1 MKHQGMLS
9 FSAKDVFVDI
19 RNYLAGRFVGST
31 RDEFFL
37 EEIVKLLFCKYEF
50 IRDPQLYDKDEIS
63 HSYRSCF
70 RSVVSKFPEIFDS
83 NTEIELDSDSIKYV
97 DDKIN
102 VLDLQNMERDV
113 IGDAYE
119 LFMGSSIK

>member
-1 MKHQGMLS
+1 MKRS
-9 FSAKDVFVDI
+9 S
-19 RNYLAGRFVGST
+19 NYCFASMNLY
-31 RDEFFL
+31 
-37 EEIVKLLFCKYEF
+37 EI
-50 IRDPQLYDKDEIS
+50 
-63 HSYRSCF
+63 HSYTTKMKSLTAIALALDPW
-70 RSVVSKFPEIFDS
+70 SPKFPEIFDS

-119 LFMGSSIK
+119 LFMGSAIKGQFGQFFYS